1 MLPITATPKFRAAL
15 LLSLALLVVSL
26 ACRSSAETRDETDL
40 IWEAW
45 DSIQLSYVNKDSLDS
60 QVVVGNMVQSLLDL
74 ADEAPYPFLTEVGR
88 MRGQPPVGVA
98 PELSDVWRALTLH
111 REKWPE
117 FQDSL
122 LVETAI
128 RGMVES
134 LDDPSAVFLATSED
148 YARAQE
154 TLVGSYEGIG
164 ASVAI
169 EEDRILLFPFPDQD
183 TQAEKAG
190 IEPGDVLLEV
200 DGESVAGLSV
210 EETAKRV
217 RGPAGT
223 RVKVLVERAGEP
235 EPLEYN
241 VFRGDV
247 DRPSIVSQAYP
258 AGIWYI
264 GVRQFL
270 ENTGDQVAEA
280 LETFKRFSMLAL
292 ILDLRSNPGGSPE
305 AARLVAS
312 QFLHLGDL
320 VMYEVD
326 LEGNRT
332 DWVTLEG
339 GLGLQDVLM
348 VVLTN
353 EGTAGVAEAVAA
365 ALQDADRATI
375 IGTQT
380 FGKATTNNFVELS
393 NGSAIYL
400 PTSRWY
406 TLSGQLLEGTGIQPD
421 LRVPFQLEDQ
431 GFGELQF
438 NRAYD
443 HLNSQLPPFR

>member
-1 MLPITATPKFRAAL
+1 M
-15 LLSLALLVVSL
+15 
-26 ACRSSAETRDETDL
+26 
-40 IWEAW
+40 
-45 DSIQLSYVNKDSLDS
+45 
-60 QVVVGNMVQSLLDL
+60 
-74 ADEAPYPFLTEVGR
+74 
-88 MRGQPPVGVA
+88 
-98 PELSDVWRALTLH
+98 
-111 REKWPE
+111 
-117 FQDSL
+117 
-122 LVETAI
+122 
-128 RGMVES
+128 
-134 LDDPSAVFLATSED
+134 
-148 YARAQE
+148 
-154 TLVGSYEGIG
+154 GSYEGIG

-217 RGPAGT
+217 RGPAGR

-270 ENTGDQVAEA
+270 ENTGDPVAEA
-280 LETFKRFSMLAL
+280 LETFERFRMLAL

-305 AARLVAS
+305 AARLVAG

-353 EGTAGVAEAVAA
+353 ESTAGVAEAVAA
-365 ALQDADRATI
+365 ALQDAGRATI

-380 FGKATTNNFVELS
+380 FGKATTNDFVELS

-406 TLSGQLLEGTGIQPD
+406 TPSGQLLEGTGIQPD

-443 HLNSQLPPFR
+443 HLNGQLPPFR